1 MKKISRKKPEFVEIS
16 MLNLIDV
23 IFVMLIFFMICSSF
37 KHYWQ
42 FDVVL
47 PKEKGTKENKLEN
60 ILEISLNKNKQ
71 LFIKDNKEIKLINYT
86 DLKGYLNEKK
96 IIILNADKQI
106 DYGDVINLIA
116 FLQTQNQEKIKLNI
130 QR

>member
-23 IFVMLIFFMICSSF
+23 IFVMLIFFMLCSSF

-42 FDVVL
+42 FDVLL
-47 PKEKGTKENKLEN
+47 PKEEGKSQNTFEN
-60 ILEISLNKNKQ
+60 ILEISLNNNKE
-71 LFIKDNKEIKLINYT
+71 LFVKDKKEIKMINYEE
-86 DLKGYLNEKK
+86 LKGYLNDKK
-96 IIILNADKQI
+96 IIILNADKKI

-116 FLQTQNQEKIKLNI
+116 FLQAQNQEQIKLNI